1 MTFKR
6 LFRFHWHFEWIY
18 RLTKE
23 YKKDMELRTEA
34 YTFGDEIMRK
44 AAERHAQE
52 LSLSAEVDTNNNRK
66 LQIFMDQMLDK
77 FENVEIVDNF
87 YTMLVAGSDTSGTQM
102 TYIALALAVYQEY
115 QEKVY
120 QEICS
125 VYPLDQE
132 LNITAD
138 SLQQLQYT
146 EMFLKECMR
155 LLTVGPA
162 LVRKNLAT
170 VDLGD
175 IKVPPG
181 NTLILSVYNLHR
193 RKDIWGPNADQ
204 FDPENFSP
212 ERSAG
217 RHPYAFIPFSA
228 GNRNCPDLRPCS
240 KPKAIQSFEQSEE

>member
-1 MTFKR
+1 
-6 LFRFHWHFEWIY
+6 
-18 RLTKE
+18 
-23 YKKDMELRTEA
+23 
-34 YTFGDEIMRK
+34 
-44 AAERHAQE
+44 
-52 LSLSAEVDTNNNRK
+52 
-66 LQIFMDQMLDK
+66 MDQMLDK
-77 FENVEIVDNF
+77 FVNVEIVDNF

-204 FDPENFSP
+204 FDPEHFSP

-228 GNRNCPDLRPCS
+228 GNRNCPGNRYAMINMKTILVHL
-240 KPKAIQSFEQSEE
+240 I